1 MAALGEAAA
10 RWAPGLWR
18 RAARSATGF
27 GGRRFASGS
36 QVRAESAGRR
46 REAVRPRGPGSE
58 QGVRPPD
65 VTPPALP
72 ACGDITSPGAPPRGS
87 LAPRGSV
94 HRARGRGVTPSLA
107 RATGGRGRGTP

>member
-65 VTPPALP
+65 VTPPRVV
-72 ACGDITSPGAPPRGS
+72 TSRPLGPRRAGPWLPGAPSTEP
-87 LAPRGSV
+87 
-94 HRARGRGVTPSLA
+94 
-107 RATGGRGRGTP
+107 GGEA